1 MRLVDVGKSYRRGT
15 PVLTGVD
22 LQLEPGVPFVL
33 HGANGSGKSTL
44 LRIAAGC
51 ETPTTG
57 RVYGRPDVVG
67 YLPDRFPALLRL
79 PARRYLRHLAAIRR
93 IPAESAAETAEA
105 VLGEL
110 GFSGEDDAPM
120 AALSTGNTQKV
131 GLAQALSCGADLLV
145 LDEPW
150 SGLDTDAVAALDE
163 RLAAVRV
170 RLLITDHT
178 GTAETLPGAQV
189 RRLGPDGRLEPGP
202 GPPAAVEERVRVRVE
217 VLCPADPRD
226 LLGRLPPAGVEEIA
240 PGRLVVRL
248 SPRHSDAWLA
258 AALAAGCSVR
268 DVVREQS

>member
-1 MRLVDVGKSYRRGT
+1 MRLVDVGKSYRPGL
-15 PVLTGVD
+15 PVLSGVD

-33 HGANGSGKSTL
+33 HGANGSGKSAL

-51 ETPTTG
+51 EKPTTG
-57 RVYGRPDVVG
+57 RVDGRPDVVG

-93 IPAESAAETAEA
+93 VPAEDAARTVES
-105 VLGEL
+105 VLTEL
-110 GFSGEDDAPM
+110 GFSGDDGEPM
-120 AALSTGNTQKV
+120 AALSKGNAQKV

-150 SGLDTDAVAALDE
+150 SGLDTGAVAALGE
-163 RLAAVRV
+163 RLSAVRV
-170 RLLITDHT
+170 RLLLTDHT

-189 RRLGPDGRLEPGP
+189 RRLGTDGRLEIGVGP
-202 GPPAAVEERVRVRVE
+202 VAARERTRVRVE
-217 VLCPADPRD
+217 VACRADPRD
-226 LLGRLPPAGVEEIA
+226 LLAGLPPARVEEMA
-240 PGRLVVRL
+240 PGRLVVLL

-268 DVVREQS
+268 DVVREQE

>member
-1 MRLVDVGKSYRRGT
+1 MRLVDVGKSYRPGA
-15 PVLTGVD
+15 PVLTGID

-57 RVYGRPDVVG
+57 RVESRPDVVG

-93 IPAESAAETAEA
+93 VPAEDAARTGEA
-105 VLGEL
+105 VLTEL
-110 GFSGEDDAPM
+110 GFSGEDGEPM
-120 AALSTGNTQKV
+120 AALSKGNAQKV

-150 SGLDTDAVAALDE
+150 SGLDDAAVAALDE
-163 RLAAVRV
+163 RLAALRV
-170 RLLITDHT
+170 RLLLTDHT

-189 RRLGPDGRLEPGP
+189 RRLGPGGRLEPGP
-202 GPPAAVEERVRVRVE
+202 EPAAERERVRVRVE
-217 VLCPADPRD
+217 VVFRSDPRE
-226 LLGRLPPAGVEEIA
+226 LLDRLPLARVEEMA

-248 SPRHSDAWLA
+248 PPRHSDAWLA

-268 DVVREQS
+268 DVVREQV